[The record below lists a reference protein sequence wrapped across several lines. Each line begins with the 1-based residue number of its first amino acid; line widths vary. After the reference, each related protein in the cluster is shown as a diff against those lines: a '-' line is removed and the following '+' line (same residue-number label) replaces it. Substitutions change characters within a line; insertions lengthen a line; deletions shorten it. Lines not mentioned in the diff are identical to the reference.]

1 MKPETQEWINKA
13 DGDRKVA
20 RREIQTADPVWNVV
34 CFLAQQCAEK
44 YLKGFLEEPNIA
56 FQKTH
61 DLLVLLNS
69 SRELLSELESLR
81 PELAHLSIFGIA
93 TRYPGTQA
101 DEQAAESAIQ
111 TSEIV
116 RTVVRTEL
124 GLQMSSDRIQ
134 P

>member
-1 MKPETQEWINKA
+1 MKPETQEWIDKA
-13 DGDRKVA
+13 EGDRKVA

-44 YLKGFLEEPNIA
+44 YLKGFLEEHNIV

-69 SRELLSELESLR
+69 SRGLLSELDSLK
-81 PELAHLSIFGIA
+81 PQLAHLSIFGIA

-101 DEQAAESAIQ
+101 DEEAAEDAIQ
-111 TSEIV
+111 TTEVV
-116 RTVVRTEL
+116 RTVVRTKL
-124 GLQMSSDRIQ
+124 GLSDI
-134 P
+134 

>member
-1 MKPETQEWINKA
+1 MKPETQEWIDKA
-13 DGDRKVA
+13 EGDRKVA

-44 YLKGFLEEPNIA
+44 YLKGFLEEHNIA

-69 SRELLSELESLR
+69 GGELLSELESTR
-81 PELAHLSIFGIA
+81 PQLAHLSTFGIA

-101 DEQAAESAIQ
+101 DEEAAEDAIQ
-111 TSEIV
+111 TTEAV
-116 RTVVRTEL
+116 RTVVRTKL
-124 GLQMSSDRIQ
+124 GISDV
-134 P
+134 

>member
-1 MKPETQEWINKA
+1 MKPETQEWIDKGE
-13 DGDRKVA
+13 GDRKVA

-44 YLKGFLEEPNIA
+44 YLKGFLEEHNIV

-69 SRELLSELESLR
+69 SRGLLSELDSLK
-81 PELAHLSIFGIA
+81 PQLAHLSIFGIA

-101 DEQAAESAIQ
+101 DEEAAEDAMQ
-111 TSEIV
+111 TTEVV
-116 RTVVRTEL
+116 RTVVRTKL
-124 GLQMSSDRIQ
+124 GLSDI
-134 P
+134 

>member
-1 MKPETQEWINKA
+1 M
-13 DGDRKVA
+13 A

-44 YLKGFLEEPNIA
+44 YLKGFLENHNIA

-69 SRELLSELESLR
+69 SGELLSDLIPLKSQ
-81 PELAHLSIFGIA
+81 LAHLSTFGIA

-101 DEQAAESAIQ
+101 DEQAAEDAIQ
-111 TSEIV
+111 TTEAV
-116 RTVVRTEL
+116 RTVVRTKL
-124 GLQMSSDRIQ
+124 GLS
-134 P
+134 

>member
-1 MKPETQEWINKA
+1 MKPETWEWIDKA
-13 DGDRKVA
+13 EGDRKVA

-44 YLKGFLEEPNIA
+44 YLKGFLEEHNIA

-69 SRELLSELESLR
+69 AGISLSELDSLR
-81 PELAHLSIFGIA
+81 PELAHLSTFGIA

-101 DEQAAESAIQ
+101 DEHAAESAIQ
-111 TSEIV
+111 TTEAV
-116 RTVVRTEL
+116 RTVLRTKL
-124 GLQMSSDRIQ
+124 GLSDA
-134 P
+134 

>member
-1 MKPETQEWINKA
+1 MKPETQEWIDKA
-13 DGDRKVA
+13 EGDRKVA

-44 YLKGFLEEPNIA
+44 YLKGFLEDRNVA

-69 SRELLSELESLR
+69 SGGLLSELDSLR
-81 PELAHLSIFGIA
+81 PQLAHLSTFGIA

-101 DEQAAESAIQ
+101 DEEAAEDAIQ
-111 TSEIV
+111 TTEVV
-116 RTVVRTEL
+116 RTVVRARL
-124 GLQMSSDRIQ
+124 GLSDT
-134 P
+134 

>member
-1 MKPETQEWINKA
+1 MKPETLEWIDKA
-13 DGDRKVA
+13 EGDRKVA

-44 YLKGFLEEPNIA
+44 YLKGFLENHNIA

-69 SRELLSELESLR
+69 SGELLSDLIPLKSQ
-81 PELAHLSIFGIA
+81 LAHLSTFGIA

-101 DEQAAESAIQ
+101 DEQAAEDAIQ
-111 TSEIV
+111 TTEAV
-116 RTVVRTEL
+116 RTVVRTKL
-124 GLQMSSDRIQ
+124 GLS
-134 P
+134 